1 MKWVLVLVVVLVIGL
16 WLESQWE
23 KKKKQRKGADMVD
36 DGTFNPGEMIS
47 ELKGKQDGK

>member
-1 MKWVLVLVVVLVIGL
+1 MKWVLLLVVVLVIGL

-23 KKKKQRKGADMVD
+23 KKKKQRKGADVVD
-36 DGTFNPGEMIS
+36 EGIFNPGEMIS

>member
-1 MKWVLVLVVVLVIGL
+1 MKWVIVLVAVLVIGL

-23 KKKKQRKGADMVD
+23 KKKKHRKGEDRVD
-36 DGTFNPGEMIS
+36 DGIFNPGEMIS